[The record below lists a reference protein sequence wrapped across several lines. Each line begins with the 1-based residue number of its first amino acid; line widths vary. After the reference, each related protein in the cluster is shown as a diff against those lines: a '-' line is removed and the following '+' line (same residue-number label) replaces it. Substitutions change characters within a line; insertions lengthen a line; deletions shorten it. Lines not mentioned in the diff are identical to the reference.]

1 MTAAFGHHPWTVQE
15 LVSGVSSGLI
25 RLPDL
30 QRPFV
35 WSNAK
40 VRDLID
46 SMYRGYPVGELMFW
60 ENRDGAHEK
69 AIGVGAKAQE
79 ATMQVIDGQQRL
91 TSLYAILKGLPIWRE
106 DYTKERIRI
115 AFNPMTQRF
124 DVPTP
129 VIDNSVEWIPDIV
142 TIFTDP
148 YSTRDQYFAR
158 LTQDGR
164 ALSSQEKKTIEIA
177 LNRVF
182 ALNEYGFQVVQVKK
196 EVSREEVADI
206 FVRINSEGVNLKS
219 ADFILTWMSVFWEEG
234 RTQLEFFARDSR
246 FTPTALSHITEQKVT
261 WTPHNPYL
269 ALTPGQLVR
278 VVVGYALRRGRLSD
292 AYNRLR
298 GRDPRTREINP
309 AQMEVELEK
318 LQLGQEQV
326 LKRLHWDEFLK
337 VIERAGFRTSE
348 MITSDNTVLYSYVL
362 WLIGRVQ
369 YGVAID
375 DLREVMARWFFVAQL
390 TGRYTNSPESQIQ
403 EDLARLETIEGSD
416 AAAYVGA
423 LEEMLTAAVPP
434 DWWSVTLPDNLFTSS
449 TISPSFVAYIASLN
463 ILDADVLLSTL
474 KIKDW
479 ISPTRRTVKGVEKHH
494 LFPKNYLKSS
504 LKITSAK
511 RINQIANY
519 ALVEWSDNIDISDD
533 APAKYWPEQINAKRL
548 KDDRLV
554 SQLALHALPDGW
566 TAMGF
571 DEFLKERRRLM
582 AGIIHEGYKR
592 LTDPNYQ
599 PDLSRLNFGGG
610 EVASTLVT
618 LEELV
623 LAGALPPGT
632 LLSPAEADTDTI
644 AQITEDGQ
652 IEMNERVYA
661 SPTAAARDDHA
672 GISDGWRYWIAHLDD
687 GEVLLDDLRTESV
700 VASQVAGVTE
710 RVD

>member
-1 MTAAFGHHPWTVQE
+1 
-15 LVSGVSSGLI
+15 
-25 RLPDL
+25 
-30 QRPFV
+30 
-35 WSNAK
+35 

-60 ENRDGAHEK
+60 ENRDEAHEK
-69 AIGVGAKAQE
+69 AIGISDKAQE

-91 TSLYAILKGLPIWRE
+91 TSLYAVLKGLPIWRE

-115 AFNPMTQRF
+115 AFNPISQRF

-129 VIDNSVEWIPDIV
+129 VIERSVEWISNIV
-142 TIFTDP
+142 TIFSDP
-148 YSTRDQYFAR
+148 YATRDQYFAR
-158 LTQDGR
+158 LAEEGR
-164 ALSSQEKKTIEIA
+164 ELSSETKRNIEIA

-196 EVSREEVADI
+196 DVTREEVADI

-234 RTQLEFFARDSR
+234 RSQLEYFARDSR
-246 FTPTALSHITEQKVT
+246 FTPAALSQITDQKVT

-278 VVVGYALRRGRLSD
+278 LVIGYGLRRGRLSD

-298 GRDPRTREINP
+298 GRDPRTREINL
-309 AQMEVELEK
+309 AQMEAELEK
-318 LQLGQEQV
+318 LKVGQEQV
-326 LKRLHWDEFLK
+326 LKHLHWDEFLK
-337 VIERAGFRTSE
+337 IIERAGFRTSE

-362 WLIGRVQ
+362 WLIGRVEH
-369 YGVAID
+369 GVGID
-375 DLREVMARWFFVAQL
+375 DLREVMARWFFVSQL

-403 EDLARLETIEGSD
+403 DDLARLELIEGPD
-416 AAAYVGA
+416 ATAFVAA
-423 LEEMLTAAVPP
+423 LEEMLSAAAPP

-479 ISPTRRTVKGVEKHH
+479 INPTRRTVKGVEKHH
-494 LFPKNYLKSS
+494 LFPKNYLKNV
-504 LKITSAK
+504 LKITSTR

-533 APAKYWPEQINAKRL
+533 PPAKYWPEQLSSKNL
-548 KDDRLV
+548 KDDRLA
-554 SQLALHALPDGW
+554 SQLAWHALPEGW
-566 TAMGF
+566 TSMDF
-571 DEFLKERRRLM
+571 DDFLKSRRLLM
-582 AGIIHEGYKR
+582 ARIIHEGYKR

-599 PDLSRLNFGGG
+599 PDLSRLDVGG
-610 EVASTLVT
+610 EELASTLAT

-623 LAGALPPGT
+623 AAGVLPPGT
-632 LLSPAEADTDTI
+632 LLSPAEADTDTV
-644 AQITEDGQ
+644 AQITENGQ
-652 IEMNERVYA
+652 IEMNERLYA
-661 SPTAAARDDHA
+661 SPTAAARDDRA
-672 GISDGWRYWIAHLDD
+672 DISDGWRYWVAHLDE
-687 GEVLLDDLRTESV
+687 GEVLLDDLRTRSI
-700 VASQVAGVTE
+700 VAV
-710 RVD
+710 

>member
-1 MTAAFGHHPWTVQE
+1 MTATFGHHPWTVQE
-15 LVSGVSSGLI
+15 LVTGVSSGQV

-60 ENRDGAHEK
+60 ENRDEAHEK
-69 AIGVGAKAQE
+69 AIGVSDKAQD

-91 TSLYAILKGLPIWRE
+91 TSLYAVLKGLPIWRE

-115 AFNPMTQRF
+115 AFNPISERF

-129 VIDNSVEWIPDIV
+129 VIERSVEWISDIV
-142 TIFTDP
+142 TIFSDP
-148 YSTRDQYFAR
+148 YATRDQYFAR
-158 LTQDGR
+158 LAEDGR
-164 ALSSQEKKTIEIA
+164 ELSSETKRNIEIA

-182 ALNEYGFQVVQVKK
+182 ALNEYGFQVVQVKRDIT
-196 EVSREEVADI
+196 REEVADI

-234 RTQLEFFARDSR
+234 RSQLEYFARDSR
-246 FTPTALSHITEQKVT
+246 FTPVALSQITDQKVT

-278 VVVGYALRRGRLSD
+278 VVIGYGLRRGRLSD

-309 AQMEVELEK
+309 AQMEAELEK
-318 LQLGQEQV
+318 LQVGQEQV

-337 VIERAGFRTSE
+337 IIERAGFRTSE

-362 WLIGRVQ
+362 WLIGRVEH
-369 YGVAID
+369 GVGID
-375 DLREVMARWFFVAQL
+375 DLREVMARWFFVSQL

-403 EDLARLETIEGSD
+403 DDLARLELIDGPD
-416 AAAYVGA
+416 ATAFVAA
-423 LEEMLTAAVPP
+423 LEELLSAAAPP

-479 ISPTRRTVKGVEKHH
+479 INPTRRTVKGVEKHH
-494 LFPKNYLKSS
+494 LFPKNYLKNV
-504 LKITSAK
+504 LKITSTR

-533 APAKYWPEQINAKRL
+533 APAKYWPEQLSSKKL
-548 KDDRLV
+548 KDDRLA
-554 SQLALHALPDGW
+554 SQLAWHALPEGW
-566 TAMGF
+566 TSMDF
-571 DEFLKERRRLM
+571 DDFLKSRRLLM
-582 AGIIHEGYKR
+582 ARIIHEGYKR

-599 PDLSRLNFGGG
+599 PDLSRLDVGG
-610 EVASTLVT
+610 EELSSTLAT

-623 LAGALPPGT
+623 AAGMLPPGT
-632 LLSPAEADTDTI
+632 LLSPAEADTDTV
-644 AQITEDGQ
+644 AQITADGQ
-652 IEMNERVYA
+652 IEMNERLYD
-661 SPTAAARDDHA
+661 SPTAAARDDRA
-672 GISDGWRYWIAHLDD
+672 DISDGWRYWVAHLDE
-687 GEVLLDDLRTESV
+687 GEVLLDDLRARSI
-700 VASQVAGVTE
+700 VAA
-710 RVD
+710 

>member
-1 MTAAFGHHPWTVQE
+1 MTATFGHHPWTVQE
-15 LVSGVSSGLI
+15 LVTGVSSGQV

-60 ENRDGAHEK
+60 ENRDEDHEK
-69 AIGVGAKAQE
+69 PIGVSEKTQD

-91 TSLYAILKGLPIWRE
+91 TSLYAVLKGLPIWRE

-115 AFNPMTQRF
+115 AFNPIGQRF

-129 VIDNSVEWIPDIV
+129 VIEKSVEWISDVV

-148 YSTRDQYFAR
+148 YATRDQYFAR
-158 LTQDGR
+158 LAEDGR
-164 ALSSQEKKTIEIA
+164 ELSPETKRGIEIA

-196 EVSREEVADI
+196 DVTREEVADI

-234 RTQLEFFARDSR
+234 RNQLEFFARDSR
-246 FTPTALSHITEQKVT
+246 FTAAALSQITDEKVT

-269 ALTPGQLVR
+269 VLTPGQLVR
-278 VVVGYALRRGRLSD
+278 VVIGYGLRRGGLSD

-298 GRDPRTREINP
+298 GRDPRTREINS

-318 LQLGQEQV
+318 LKVGQEQV
-326 LKRLHWDEFLK
+326 LKHLHWDEFLK
-337 VIERAGFRTSE
+337 IIERAGFRTSE

-362 WLIGRVQ
+362 WLIGRVEHRV
-369 YGVAID
+369 GIN
-375 DLREVMARWFFVAQL
+375 DLREVMARWFFVSQL
-390 TGRYTNSPESQIQ
+390 TGRYTNSPESQFQ
-403 EDLARLETIEGSD
+403 DDLARLEVIKGPD
-416 AAAYVGA
+416 AAAFVGA
-423 LEEMLTAAVPP
+423 LGEMLAAAASP
-434 DWWSVTLPDNLFTSS
+434 DWWSVTLPDNLITSS

-479 ISPTRRTVKGVEKHH
+479 INPTRRPVKGVEKHH
-494 LFPKNYLKSS
+494 LFPKNFLKN
-504 LKITSAK
+504 KCEIIATK

-519 ALVEWSDNIDISDD
+519 ALVEWSDNIVISDD
-533 APAKYWPEQINAKRL
+533 DPAEYWDKQL
-548 KDDRLV
+548 KDKDLRGERLA
-554 SQLALHALPDGW
+554 SQSAWHALPEDW
-566 TAMGF
+566 TTLKF
-571 DEFLKERRRLM
+571 DDFLKARRILM
-582 AGIIHEGYKR
+582 ARVIHEGYKR

-599 PDLSRLNFGGG
+599 PDLARLEVGG
-610 EVASTLVT
+610 EESASTLGT

-623 LAGALPPGT
+623 ASGALPPGT
-632 LLSPAEADTDTI
+632 QLSPAEADTHTF
-644 AQITEDGQ
+644 AQITEAGQ
-652 IEMNERVYA
+652 IEMNERFYA
-661 SPTAAARDDHA
+661 SPTAAARDDGA
-672 GISDGWRYWIAHLDD
+672 DISDGWRYWVAHLDE
-687 GEVLLDDLRTESV
+687 GEVLLEDLRTRSP
-700 VASQVAGVTE
+700 VAT
-710 RVD
+710 

>member
-1 MTAAFGHHPWTVQE
+1 MTATFGHHPWTVQE
-15 LVSGVSSGLI
+15 LVTGVSSGQV

-60 ENRDGAHEK
+60 ENRDEAHEK
-69 AIGVGAKAQE
+69 AIGISDKAQE

-91 TSLYAILKGLPIWRE
+91 TSLYAVLKGLPIWRE

-115 AFNPMTQRF
+115 AFNPISQRF

-129 VIDNSVEWIPDIV
+129 VIERSVEWISNIV
-142 TIFTDP
+142 TIFSDP
-148 YSTRDQYFAR
+148 YATRDQYFAR
-158 LTQDGR
+158 LAEEGR
-164 ALSSQEKKTIEIA
+164 ELSSETKRNIEIA

-196 EVSREEVADI
+196 DVTREEVADI

-234 RTQLEFFARDSR
+234 RSQLEYFARDSR
-246 FTPTALSHITEQKVT
+246 FTPAALSQITDQKVT

-278 VVVGYALRRGRLSD
+278 LVIGYGLRRGRLSD

-298 GRDPRTREINP
+298 GRDPRTREINL
-309 AQMEVELEK
+309 AQMEAELEK
-318 LQLGQEQV
+318 LKVGQEQV
-326 LKRLHWDEFLK
+326 LKHLHWDEFLK
-337 VIERAGFRTSE
+337 IIERAGFRTSE

-362 WLIGRVQ
+362 WLIGRVEH
-369 YGVAID
+369 GVGID
-375 DLREVMARWFFVAQL
+375 DLREVMARWFFVSQL

-403 EDLARLETIEGSD
+403 DDLARLELIEGPD
-416 AAAYVGA
+416 ATAFVAA
-423 LEEMLTAAVPP
+423 LEEMLSAAAPP

-479 ISPTRRTVKGVEKHH
+479 INPTRRTVKGVEKHH
-494 LFPKNYLKSS
+494 LFPKNYLKNV
-504 LKITSAK
+504 LKITSTR

-533 APAKYWPEQINAKRL
+533 PPAKYWPEQLSSKNL
-548 KDDRLV
+548 KDDRLA
-554 SQLALHALPDGW
+554 SQLAWHALPEGW
-566 TAMGF
+566 TSMDF
-571 DEFLKERRRLM
+571 DDFLKSRRLLM
-582 AGIIHEGYKR
+582 ARIIHEGYKR

-599 PDLSRLNFGGG
+599 PDLSRLDVGG
-610 EVASTLVT
+610 EELASTLAT

-623 LAGALPPGT
+623 AAGVLPPGT
-632 LLSPAEADTDTI
+632 LLSPAEADTDTV
-644 AQITEDGQ
+644 AQITENGQ
-652 IEMNERVYA
+652 IEMNERLYA
-661 SPTAAARDDHA
+661 SPTAAARDDRA
-672 GISDGWRYWIAHLDD
+672 DISDGWRYWVAHLDE
-687 GEVLLDDLRTESV
+687 GEVLLDDLRTRSI
-700 VASQVAGVTE
+700 VAA
-710 RVD
+710 